1 MGSAVF
7 VWKGCSDNL
16 LYIYFSQFRIILSRI
31 IVNSATRKIGY
42 FILKKKMMYFLSSES
57 RE

>member
-42 FILKKKMMYFLSSES
+42 FI
-57 RE
+57 

>member
-1 MGSAVF
+1 MGRAIF
-7 VWKGCSDNL
+7 VWQGCSDNL
-16 LYIYFSQFRIILSRI
+16 LYIYFSQFRIILSCI

-42 FILKKKMMYFLSSES
+42 FIFKKIMMYFLSSES